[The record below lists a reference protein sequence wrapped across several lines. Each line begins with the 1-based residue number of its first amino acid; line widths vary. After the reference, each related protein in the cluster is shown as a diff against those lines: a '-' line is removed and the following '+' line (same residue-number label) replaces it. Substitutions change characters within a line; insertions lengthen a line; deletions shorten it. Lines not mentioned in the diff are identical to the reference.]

1 MGYIVNTGSIKGNK
15 EFTPEAKDKIISII
29 GTTTWSLDELIFDEY
44 YDRYFDETLKELIK
58 ELKPLGY
65 LLNGYV
71 TCYGDYDGAIEV
83 KDNKVTKLTADEVAI
98 KNAADEDL
106 IRELKSRGYKVIEE
120 M

>member
-15 EFTPEAKDKIISII
+15 EFTSEAKDKIISII
-29 GTTTWSLDELIFDEY
+29 GTATWSLDELIFDEY

-58 ELKPLGY
+58 ELKPSGY
-65 LLNGYV
+65 VLNGYV
-71 TCYGDYDGAIEV
+71 TCYGDRDGAIEV
-83 KDNKVTKLTADEVAI
+83 KDNKVTNLTADEVAI

-106 IRELKSRGYKVIEE
+106 IKELKSRGYKVIEE